1 MAKAKAF
8 ITRHPAWTTIFIV
21 LFAGLFMGAKWLEP
35 QPDVMDGAQFSTVQ
49 RGNLRVTVAEGGAL
63 DSTSKL
69 NLKCELD
76 NGGTIVSL
84 VAEGTYVDGPSQY
97 QVSEED
103 TLQSIT
109 EKHMHL
115 ANVPTADK
123 PAGKAEQRAFEE
135 ALRTANP
142 DLDWENLELG
152 QTVQIPGALLVKFE
166 DADLR
171 EKILHQEKSV
181 ADAERDLGNAKK
193 DLALRR
199 IETASANRQAA
210 LDVEF
215 AQQDLDR
222 YIEGDTPLQL
232 LKMEGDIALA
242 EEEIKRAEEKL
253 ASTRK
258 LREKGY
264 ATSLEVQ
271 SNELTI
277 KKQQNSITQTK
288 KQQEL
293 FLKFE
298 QPQQKKRYEAKLDQA
313 TVEEQRTIQKSNTLV
328 ESAEG
333 TVLRRSEGLK
343 AQQERLVLYKE
354 QLIKSEMRAPQDGLV
369 IYARSSSRYNDTYI
383 KEGALIRKGYSVI
396 DLPDISELMA
406 VVQVHESFVR
416 HIKTGQKAVVRID
429 SLPDREFQGVV
440 RHVAPTPDA
449 RRKYYEN
456 ISVYDTHVW
465 IQDENSQLPEDLKPG
480 VSAKAEIVV
489 AELNDVMMVPVQS
502 VTTYKGQKVV
512 QVKRGENLVV
522 VPVKTGQFNN
532 RFIEIKD
539 GLKEGDQVSLAPNID
554 ENSETQGDRSP
565 STAITSAGS

>member
-97 QVSEED
+97 QVREED

-171 EKILHQEKSV
+171 EKILFQEKSV

-480 VSAKAEIVV
+480 VSAKAEIIV

-512 QVKRGENLVV
+512 QIKRGENVVV

-565 STAITSAGS
+565 SPAILSAGS

>member
-142 DLDWENLELG
+142 DLDWENLALG

-171 EKILHQEKSV
+171 DKILHQEKSV

-215 AQQDLDR
+215 SQQDLDR

-313 TVEEQRTIQKSNTLV
+313 KVEEQRTIQKSNTLV

-333 TVLRRSEGLK
+333 TVLRRTEGLK

-354 QLIKSEMRAPQDGLV
+354 QLAKSEMRAPQDGLV

-429 SLPDREFQGVV
+429 SLPDREFRGVV

-456 ISVYDTHVW
+456 ISVYDTQVW

-480 VSAKAEIVV
+480 VSAKAEIIV

-512 QVKRGENLVV
+512 QVKRGENVVV

-565 STAITSAGS
+565 SPAILSAGS

>member
-171 EKILHQEKSV
+171 EKILFQEKSV

-512 QVKRGENLVV
+512 QVKRGENVVV

>member
-35 QPDVMDGAQFSTVQ
+35 QPDVIDGAQFSTVQ

-171 EKILHQEKSV
+171 EKILFQEKSV

-480 VSAKAEIVV
+480 VSAKAEIIV

-512 QVKRGENLVV
+512 QVKRGENVVV

>member
-171 EKILHQEKSV
+171 EKILFQEKSV

-416 HIKTGQKAVVRID
+416 HIKTDQKAVVRID

-465 IQDENSQLPEDLKPG
+465 IQDDNSQLPEDLKPG
-480 VSAKAEIVV
+480 VSAKAESIV

-512 QVKRGENLVV
+512 QVKRGENVVV

-565 STAITSAGS
+565 STAVTSAGS

>member
-171 EKILHQEKSV
+171 EKILFQEKSV

-480 VSAKAEIVV
+480 VSAKAEIIV

-512 QVKRGENLVV
+512 QVKRGENVVV

>member
-171 EKILHQEKSV
+171 EKILFQEKSV

-416 HIKTGQKAVVRID
+416 HIKTDQKAVVRID

-512 QVKRGENLVV
+512 QVKRGENVVV

>member
-97 QVSEED
+97 QVREED

-123 PAGKAEQRAFEE
+123 PAGKVEQRAFEE
-135 ALRTANP
+135 ALRTVNP

-171 EKILHQEKSV
+171 EKILFQEKSV

-383 KEGALIRKGYSVI
+383 KEGALIRKGYNVI

-512 QVKRGENLVV
+512 QVKRGENVVV

-554 ENSETQGDRSP
+554 ENSETQGDHSP

>member
-97 QVSEED
+97 QVKEED

-123 PAGKAEQRAFEE
+123 PAGKAEQRSFEE

-171 EKILHQEKSV
+171 EKILFQEKSV
-181 ADAERDLGNAKK
+181 ADAERDLGNAEK

-429 SLPDREFQGVV
+429 SLPDREFRGVV

-480 VSAKAEIVV
+480 VSAKAEIIV

-512 QVKRGENLVV
+512 QVKRGENVVV

-565 STAITSAGS
+565 SPAITSAGS

>member
-142 DLDWENLELG
+142 DLDWENLALG

-171 EKILHQEKSV
+171 DKILHQEKSV

-215 AQQDLDR
+215 SQQDLDR

-429 SLPDREFQGVV
+429 SLPDREFRGVV

-480 VSAKAEIVV
+480 VSAKAEIIV

-512 QVKRGENLVV
+512 QVKRGENVVV

-565 STAITSAGS
+565 SPAILSAGS

>member
-171 EKILHQEKSV
+171 EKILFQEKSV

-416 HIKTGQKAVVRID
+416 HIKTDQKAVVRID

-480 VSAKAEIVV
+480 VSAKAEIIV

-512 QVKRGENLVV
+512 QVKRGENVVV
-522 VPVKTGQFNN
+522 VPVNTGQFNN

-565 STAITSAGS
+565 STAVTSAGS

>member
-1 MAKAKAF
+1 M
-8 ITRHPAWTTIFIV
+8 
-21 LFAGLFMGAKWLEP
+21 
-35 QPDVMDGAQFSTVQ
+35 
-49 RGNLRVTVAEGGAL
+49 
-63 DSTSKL
+63 
-69 NLKCELD
+69 
-76 NGGTIVSL
+76 
-84 VAEGTYVDGPSQY
+84 DGPSQY
-97 QVSEED
+97 QVNGED

-109 EKHMHL
+109 EEHMYL

-142 DLDWENLELG
+142 DLDWENLALG

-171 EKILHQEKSV
+171 DKILHQEKAV

-215 AQQDLDR
+215 SQQDLDR

-313 TVEEQRTIQKSNTLV
+313 TVEQQRTIQKSNTLV

-333 TVLRRSEGLK
+333 TVLRRTEGLK

-354 QLIKSEMRAPQDGLV
+354 QLVKSEMRAPQDGLV

-416 HIKTGQKAVVRID
+416 HIKTDQKAVVRID

-480 VSAKAEIVV
+480 VSAKAEIIV

-502 VTTYKGQKVV
+502 VTTYKGQKVI
-512 QVKRGENLVV
+512 QVKRGENVVV

-539 GLKEGDQVSLAPNID
+539 GLKEGAQVSLAPNID

-565 STAITSAGS
+565 SPAILSAGS

>member
-35 QPDVMDGAQFSTVQ
+35 QPDVMDGAQFTTVQ
-49 RGNLRVTVAEGGAL
+49 RGNFRVTVAEGGAL

-97 QVSEED
+97 QVNGED

-135 ALRTANP
+135 TLRTANP
-142 DLDWENLELG
+142 DVDWNNLGLG
-152 QTVQIPGALLVKFE
+152 QTVQVPGALLVKFE

-171 EKILHQEKSV
+171 EKILYQEKSV

-480 VSAKAEIVV
+480 VSAKAEIIV

-512 QVKRGENLVV
+512 QVKRGENVVV

-565 STAITSAGS
+565 SPAITSAGS

>member
-135 ALRTANP
+135 ALRTVNP

-171 EKILHQEKSV
+171 EKILFQEKSV

-416 HIKTGQKAVVRID
+416 HIKTDQKAVVRID

-489 AELNDVMMVPVQS
+489 AELKDVMMVPVQS

>member
-97 QVSEED
+97 QVDEED

-142 DLDWENLELG
+142 DLDWENLALG

-171 EKILHQEKSV
+171 DKILHQEKSV

-215 AQQDLDR
+215 SQQDLDR

-313 TVEEQRTIQKSNTLV
+313 KVEEQRTIQKSNTLV

-333 TVLRRSEGLK
+333 TVLRRTEGLK

-354 QLIKSEMRAPQDGLV
+354 QLAKSEMRAPQDGLV

-512 QVKRGENLVV
+512 QVKRGENVVV

-565 STAITSAGS
+565 SPAILSAGS

>member
-35 QPDVMDGAQFSTVQ
+35 QPEVMDGAQFSTVQ

-142 DLDWENLELG
+142 DLDWENLALG

-171 EKILHQEKSV
+171 DKILHQEKSV

-215 AQQDLDR
+215 SQQDLDR

-253 ASTRK
+253 ASTRE

-264 ATSLEVQ
+264 ATSLEVE

-313 TVEEQRTIQKSNTLV
+313 TVEQQRTIQKSNTLV

-333 TVLRRSEGLK
+333 TVLRRTEGLK

-354 QLIKSEMRAPQDGLV
+354 QLAKSEMRAPQDGLV

-416 HIKTGQKAVVRID
+416 HIKTDQKAVVRID

-449 RRKYYEN
+449 RRKYYES

-480 VSAKAEIVV
+480 VSAKAEIII
-489 AELNDVMMVPVQS
+489 AELSDVLMVPVQS

-512 QVKRGENLVV
+512 QVKRGENVVV

-565 STAITSAGS
+565 SPAIASAGS

>member
-142 DLDWENLELG
+142 DLDWENLALG

-171 EKILHQEKSV
+171 DKILHQEKSV

-215 AQQDLDR
+215 SQQDLDR

-313 TVEEQRTIQKSNTLV
+313 TVEQQRTIQKSNTLV

-333 TVLRRSEGLK
+333 TVLRRTEGLK

-354 QLIKSEMRAPQDGLV
+354 QLAKSEMRAPQDGLV

-429 SLPDREFQGVV
+429 SLPDWEFQGVV

-480 VSAKAEIVV
+480 VSAKAEIIV

-512 QVKRGENLVV
+512 QVKRGENVVV

-565 STAITSAGS
+565 SPAILSAGS

>member
-8 ITRHPAWTTIFIV
+8 ITRHPAWTTIVIV
-21 LFAGLFMGAKWLEP
+21 LLAGLFMGAKWLEP

-63 DSTSKL
+63 DSTSKI
-69 NLKCELD
+69 NLKCELN

-84 VAEGTYVDGPSQY
+84 VAEGAYVAGPSHY
-97 QVSEED
+97 ETIAGDS
-103 TLQSIT
+103 LQSIV

-115 ANVPTADK
+115 ATVPSADK
-123 PAGKAEQRAFEE
+123 PADKAEQRAFEE
-135 ALRTANP
+135 SLRTMNP
-142 DLDWENLELG
+142 DVDWEKLEPN
-152 QTVQIPGALLVKFE
+152 QTIEIPGALLVKFE

-171 EKILHQEKSV
+171 DKILHQEKAV

-215 AQQDLDR
+215 AQQDLSR
-222 YIEGDTPLQL
+222 FIEGDAPLAL
-232 LKMEGDIALA
+232 LTLEGDIALA
-242 EEEIKRAEEKL
+242 DEEIKRAEERL
-253 ASTRK
+253 ASTLK
-258 LREKGY
+258 LKDKGY

-271 SNELTI
+271 ADELTI
-277 KKQQNSITQTK
+277 RKQQNKIIQYK
-288 KQQEL
+288 KQKEL
-293 FLKFE
+293 LIKFQ
-298 QPQQKKRYEAKLDQA
+298 QPQQQKRYEAKLDQA
-313 TVEEQRTIQKSNTLV
+313 KVEEQRTNQKSNTLV
-328 ESAEG
+328 ESQEG
-333 TVLRRSEGLK
+333 TVVRREEGLR
-343 AQQERLVLYKE
+343 AQQDRLTLYKE
-354 QLIKSEMRAPQDGLV
+354 QLTKTEIRAPQDGLV

-396 DLPDISELMA
+396 DLPDVSELMA

-429 SLPDREFQGVV
+429 SLPDRKFQGVV

-449 RRKYYEN
+449 HRKYYEN

-480 VSAKAEIVV
+480 VSAKAEIIM

-502 VTTYKGQKVV
+502 VTTYIGQKVV
-512 QVKRGENLVV
+512 QIKRGENVVV

-532 RFIEIKD
+532 RFIEIKA

-554 ENSETQGDRSP
+554 ENSETQEDRSP
-565 STAITSAGS
+565 APAIASAES

>member
-97 QVSEED
+97 QVGEED

-115 ANVPTADK
+115 ASVPTADK
-123 PAGKAEQRAFEE
+123 PAGKAKQRAFEE
-135 ALRTANP
+135 ALRTVNP

-171 EKILHQEKSV
+171 EKILFQEKSV

-383 KEGALIRKGYSVI
+383 KKGALIRKGYSVI

-416 HIKTGQKAVVRID
+416 HIKTDQKAVVRID

-512 QVKRGENLVV
+512 QVKRGENVVV
-522 VPVKTGQFNN
+522 VPVKAGQFNN

-539 GLKEGDQVSLAPNID
+539 GLREGDQVSLAPNID

>member
-135 ALRTANP
+135 ALRTVNP

-152 QTVQIPGALLVKFE
+152 QSVQIPGALLVKFE

-171 EKILHQEKSV
+171 EKILFQEKSV

-416 HIKTGQKAVVRID
+416 HIKTDQKAVVRID

-480 VSAKAEIVV
+480 VSAKAEIIV

-512 QVKRGENLVV
+512 QVKRGENVVV

-565 STAITSAGS
+565 SPAISSAGS

>member
-171 EKILHQEKSV
+171 DKILHQEKSV

-215 AQQDLDR
+215 SQQDLDR

-489 AELNDVMMVPVQS
+489 AELNDVMMVPVLS
-502 VTTYKGQKVV
+502 VATYKGQKVV
-512 QVKRGENLVV
+512 QVKRGENQVV

-539 GLKEGDQVSLAPNID
+539 GSKEGDQVSLAPNID

>member
-84 VAEGTYVDGPSQY
+84 VTEGTYVDGPSQY
-97 QVSEED
+97 QVNAED
-103 TLQSIT
+103 TLQSIA

-142 DLDWENLELG
+142 DLDWENLGLG

-171 EKILHQEKSV
+171 DKILHQEKSV

-210 LDVEF
+210 LDAEF
-215 AQQDLDR
+215 SQQDLDR

-313 TVEEQRTIQKSNTLV
+313 TVEQQRTIQKSNTLV

-333 TVLRRSEGLK
+333 TVLRRTEGLK

-354 QLIKSEMRAPQDGLV
+354 QLAKSEMRAPQDGLV

-416 HIKTGQKAVVRID
+416 HIKTDQKAVVRID

-449 RRKYYEN
+449 RRKYYES

-465 IQDENSQLPEDLKPG
+465 IEDENGQLPDDLKPG
-480 VSAKAEIVV
+480 VSAKAEIIV
-489 AELNDVMMVPVQS
+489 AELNNVLMVPVQS

-512 QVKRGENLVV
+512 QVKRGENVVV

-565 STAITSAGS
+565 SPAIVSAGS

>member
-171 EKILHQEKSV
+171 EKILFQEKSV

-416 HIKTGQKAVVRID
+416 HIKTDQKAVVRID

-480 VSAKAEIVV
+480 VSAKAEIIV

-512 QVKRGENLVV
+512 QVKRGENVVV

>member
-97 QVSEED
+97 QVNEED

-171 EKILHQEKSV
+171 EKILFQEKSV

-416 HIKTGQKAVVRID
+416 HIKTDQKAVVRID

-480 VSAKAEIVV
+480 VSAKAEIIV

-512 QVKRGENLVV
+512 QVKRGENVVV

-539 GLKEGDQVSLAPNID
+539 GLKKGDQVSLAPNID

>member
-142 DLDWENLELG
+142 DLDWENLALG

-171 EKILHQEKSV
+171 DKILHQEKSV

-215 AQQDLDR
+215 SQQDLDR

-333 TVLRRSEGLK
+333 TVLRRTEGLK

-354 QLIKSEMRAPQDGLV
+354 QLAKSEMRAPQDGLV

-416 HIKTGQKAVVRID
+416 HIKTDQKAVVRID

-480 VSAKAEIVV
+480 VSAKAEIIV

-512 QVKRGENLVV
+512 QVKRGENVVV

-565 STAITSAGS
+565 SPAILSAGS

>member
-171 EKILHQEKSV
+171 EKILFQEKSV

-232 LKMEGDIALA
+232 LNMEGDIALA

-416 HIKTGQKAVVRID
+416 HIKTDQKADVRID

-480 VSAKAEIVV
+480 VSAKAEIIV

-565 STAITSAGS
+565 STAVTSAGS

>member
-1 MAKAKAF
+1 M
-8 ITRHPAWTTIFIV
+8 
-21 LFAGLFMGAKWLEP
+21 
-35 QPDVMDGAQFSTVQ
+35 
-49 RGNLRVTVAEGGAL
+49 
-63 DSTSKL
+63 
-69 NLKCELD
+69 
-76 NGGTIVSL
+76 
-84 VAEGTYVDGPSQY
+84 Y
-97 QVSEED
+97 
-103 TLQSIT
+103 
-109 EKHMHL
+109 L

-142 DLDWENLELG
+142 DLDWENLGLG

-171 EKILHQEKSV
+171 DKILHQEKAV

-215 AQQDLDR
+215 SQQDLDR

-258 LREKGY
+258 LREKVMRLHWKCR
-264 ATSLEVQ
+264 ATNSP
-271 SNELTI
+271 SRNN
-277 KKQQNSITQTK
+277 KQHYTDQ

-313 TVEEQRTIQKSNTLV
+313 TVEQQRTIQKSNTLV

-333 TVLRRSEGLK
+333 TVLRRTEGLK

-354 QLIKSEMRAPQDGLV
+354 QLVKSEMRAPQDGLV

-416 HIKTGQKAVVRID
+416 HIKTDQKAVVRID
-429 SLPDREFQGVV
+429 SLPDREFHGVV

-449 RRKYYEN
+449 RRKYYES

-480 VSAKAEIVV
+480 VSAKAEIIV

-512 QVKRGENLVV
+512 QVKRGENVVV

-554 ENSETQGDRSP
+554 ENSAPQGDSSP
-565 STAITSAGS
+565 SPAIASAGS

>member
-35 QPDVMDGAQFSTVQ
+35 QPDVMDGAQFSAVQ

-142 DLDWENLELG
+142 DLDWENLALG

-171 EKILHQEKSV
+171 DKILHQEKSV

-215 AQQDLDR
+215 SQQDLDR

-313 TVEEQRTIQKSNTLV
+313 KVEEQRTIQKSNTLV

-333 TVLRRSEGLK
+333 TVLRRTEGLK

-354 QLIKSEMRAPQDGLV
+354 QLAKSEMRAPQDGLV

-429 SLPDREFQGVV
+429 SLPDREFRGVV

-456 ISVYDTHVW
+456 ISVYDTQVW

-480 VSAKAEIVV
+480 VSAKAEIIV

-512 QVKRGENLVV
+512 QVKRGENVVV

-565 STAITSAGS
+565 SPAILSAGS

>member
-171 EKILHQEKSV
+171 EKILFQEKSV

-480 VSAKAEIVV
+480 VSAKAEIIV

-512 QVKRGENLVV
+512 QVKRGENVVV

-565 STAITSAGS
+565 SPAILSAGS

>member
-123 PAGKAEQRAFEE
+123 SAGKAEQRAFEE

-142 DLDWENLELG
+142 DLDWENLALG

-171 EKILHQEKSV
+171 DKILHQEKSV

-215 AQQDLDR
+215 SQQDLDR

-313 TVEEQRTIQKSNTLV
+313 KVEEQRTIQKSNTLV

-333 TVLRRSEGLK
+333 TVLRRTEGLK

-354 QLIKSEMRAPQDGLV
+354 QLAKSEMRAPQDGLV

-429 SLPDREFQGVV
+429 SLPDWEFQGVV

-480 VSAKAEIVV
+480 VSAKAEIIV

-512 QVKRGENLVV
+512 QVKRGENVVV

-565 STAITSAGS
+565 SPAILSAGS